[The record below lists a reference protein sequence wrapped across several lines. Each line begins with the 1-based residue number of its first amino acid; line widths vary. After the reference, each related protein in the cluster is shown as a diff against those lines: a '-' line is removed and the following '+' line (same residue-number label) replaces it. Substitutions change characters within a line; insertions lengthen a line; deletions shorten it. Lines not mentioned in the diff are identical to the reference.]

1 MISVYNFPY
10 LLRTTALEL
19 KPNAF
24 IETGCKT
31 LTVDEMIGYIVSYT
45 LTSEQEKKIKDRFG
59 ITSTVKTV
67 LPDMTDRYNKLMKVL
82 PEIFKQYKN
91 KLEDIKEQANL
102 LKGGSK
108 NYYFEEEKLLFS
120 NYTNMDKIGYIMS
133 GGALT
138 GIEQLDD
145 SIKGPA
151 NQVSDLIDSF
161 GSLIDSINTRIT
173 TLSGTESQ
181 KIAEIDNLNAAIIA
195 AKEEGERKLAE
206 AIAQHEAALKAQQD
220 ASDAKAAQAAAAAAS
235 EAAAAAAEAEANIKA
250 AKDALANQKSDRA
263 SDAAKFAAILGQL
276 KSALETKKSALE
288 GLVPKPTTGGAILK
302 GLNNLSVL
310 PKIHSGGMDAGK
322 LRDNYHKIK
331 SLISKNN
338 GVYSKMIG
346 GNPDMMNLGMQG
358 INNYSDMRNLMAQ
371 SLGMTQQPMP
381 MNGQQ
386 MIPAL
391 FQQYSN
397 QLLQNDPLRAAI
409 MQQIPAM
416 KFQ

>member
-1 MISVYNFPY
+1 MISIYNFPY

-31 LTVDEMIGYIVSYT
+31 LTVDDMIGYIISYT
-45 LTSEQEKKIKDRFG
+45 LTPEQEKKIRNRFG
-59 ITSTVKTV
+59 ITGPIKKK
-67 LPDMTDRYNKLMKVL
+67 LPDMNERYYDLIKIL
-82 PEIFKQYKN
+82 PSIFNQYKT
-91 KLEDIKEQANL
+91 KLEDFKDKFKGM
-102 LKGGSK
+102 KGGAK
-108 NYYFEEEKLLFS
+108 KYFVEEKFS

-133 GGALT
+133 GGAPLT
-138 GIEQLDD
+138 GIDQLPEE
-145 SIKGPA
+145 IKTPA

-161 GSLIDSINTRIT
+161 ESLIDGIKTRIT
-173 TLSGTESQ
+173 TLSGTESE
-181 KIAEIDNLNAAIIA
+181 KDAEINRLNAAIIS
-195 AKEEGERKLAE
+195 AKGEGERALAE
-206 AIAQHEAALKAQQD
+206 ADAQHEAALKALQE
-220 ASDAKAAQAAAAAAS
+220 ASDSKAAEAAAAAEASAAAAAAS
-235 EAAAAAAEAEANIKA
+235 AQQQIDAAQAALNK
-250 AKDALANQKSDRA
+250 QKNERA
-263 SDAAKFAAILGQL
+263 SDSAKFAAILGQL
-276 KSALETKKSALE
+276 KTALE
-288 GLVPKPTTGGAILK
+288 GKKNQLQDLVEQPAATTGGAILK

-338 GVYSKMIG
+338 GVYSKMVG

-358 INNYSDMRNLMAQ
+358 INNYSDMRNLIAQ
-371 SLGMTQQPMP
+371 SLSMTQQPMP